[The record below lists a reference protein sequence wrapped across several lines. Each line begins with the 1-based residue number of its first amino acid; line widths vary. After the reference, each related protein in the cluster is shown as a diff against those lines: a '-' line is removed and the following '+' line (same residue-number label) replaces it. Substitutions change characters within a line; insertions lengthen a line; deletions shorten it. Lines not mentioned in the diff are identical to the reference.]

1 MRAMSGFSDE
11 TFAFGR
17 FRLNAAERCL
27 FEGKTLVR
35 LTPKVFD
42 TLLLLVENCGHVL
55 SKEKMLSELW
65 AGRFVEENNLA
76 QNISA
81 IRRSLG
87 ETDKLKFI
95 ETIPKYG
102 YRFIATVSR
111 NGDEIPNGDPASVIA
126 TFVCIRLIKR
136 RNSENDRSTIEKA
149 KDNIDRCFKL
159 YKGKSVV
166 GNGNI
171 LMAAFDRPA
180 LAIRSAFA
188 AADCAGKLGV
198 SIATGIH
205 TGESEV
211 IGERFSG
218 FANGLAQKIAE
229 ISKPGSIL
237 VSRTVKD
244 LVAGSSFVF
253 EELGVRRFNASE
265 GEWRIFTIKK

>member
-1 MRAMSGFSDE
+1 MSGFSDRK
-11 TFAFGR
+11 FAFGR

-102 YRFIATVSR
+102 YRFIANVSR
-111 NGDEIPNGDPASVIA
+111 QGDGVLNADPASVLA
-126 TFVCIRLIKR
+126 TFVCVRMIER
-136 RNSENDRSTIEKA
+136 RNGQFDKSSFEKA
-149 KDNIDRCFKL
+149 KDNINRCFKL
-159 YKGKSVV
+159 YKGKNVI
-166 GNGNI
+166 GGGKI

-244 LVAGSSFVF
+244 LVAGSGFVF
-253 EELGVRRFNASE
+253 EELGVRRFSASE